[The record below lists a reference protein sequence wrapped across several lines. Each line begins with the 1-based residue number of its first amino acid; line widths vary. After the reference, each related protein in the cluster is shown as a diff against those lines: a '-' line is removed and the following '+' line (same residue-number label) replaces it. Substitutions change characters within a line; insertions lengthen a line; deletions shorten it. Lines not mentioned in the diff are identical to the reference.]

1 MKLHIDCPTGVSGD
15 MFLAALADL
24 GVDLKPLES
33 LLAKAGIEACIE
45 AVQSSRC
52 GLSGR
57 SLDLQW
63 PEQQPLRHLPT
74 ILGILEDMEL
84 SSNVQSRSRDA
95 FTRLA
100 EVEASVHGLPLNQ
113 VHFHEVG
120 AVDTLVD
127 IVGCF
132 WALEQL
138 GVESVSCSHLPW
150 FQGFVDS
157 SHGRLPLPA
166 PATARLLQGKPVY
179 PTSFQEELITPTGAL
194 LVDSLVEDFQTGPSG
209 RLQAEGIG
217 WGWKDLGQVPNGLR
231 LFLLQPSSQEQIERI
246 WVLECNIDHMT
257 GEEIGDLFEVL
268 QAAGALDVLYIP
280 GLMKKNRPG
289 GLIQVLCRPKELDS
303 VQQSLFKHSLSLG
316 VRRRESERVV
326 LPRRQQRLQ
335 TPMGEVQAKAVE
347 LEGTTWSRPEFE
359 ALKQLADKT
368 GRSVVQ
374 LRYLLSPGKAGED

>member
-1 MKLHIDCPTGVSGD
+1 

-74 ILGILEDMEL
+74 ILDIIEGMEL
-84 SSNVQSRSRDA
+84 STNVQTRSREA

-217 WGWKDLGQVPNGLR
+217 WGRKDLGQVPNGLR

-246 WVLECNIDHMT
+246 WILECNIDHMT

-268 QAAGALDVLYIP
+268 QEAGALDVLYIP
-280 GLMKKNRPG
+280 GVMKKNRPG

-303 VQQSLFKHSLSLG
+303 LQQSLFKHSLSLG

-335 TPMGEVQAKAVE
+335 TPMGAVQAKAVE

>member
-74 ILGILEDMEL
+74 ILDIIEGMEL
-84 SSNVQSRSRDA
+84 STNVQTRSREA

-217 WGWKDLGQVPNGLR
+217 WGRKDLGQVPNGLR

-246 WVLECNIDHMT
+246 WILECNIDHMT

-268 QAAGALDVLYIP
+268 QEAGALDVLYIP
-280 GLMKKNRPG
+280 GVMKKNRPG

-303 VQQSLFKHSLSLG
+303 LQQSLFKHSLSLG

-335 TPMGEVQAKAVE
+335 TPMGAVQAKAVE

>member
-33 LLAKAGIEACIE
+33 LLAKAGIEAGIE

-74 ILGILEDMEL
+74 ILDIIEGMEL
-84 SSNVQSRSRDA
+84 STNVQTRSREA

-217 WGWKDLGQVPNGLR
+217 WGRKDLGQVPNGLR

-246 WVLECNIDHMT
+246 WILECNIDHMT

-268 QAAGALDVLYIP
+268 QEAGALDVLYIP
-280 GLMKKNRPG
+280 GVMKKNRPG

-303 VQQSLFKHSLSLG
+303 LQQSLFKHSLSLG

-335 TPMGEVQAKAVE
+335 TPMGAVQAKAVE

>member
-1 MKLHIDCPTGVSGD
+1 VKLHIDCPTGVSGD

-217 WGWKDLGQVPNGLR
+217 WGRKDLGQVPNGLR